1 MSDTRGPETW
11 VTESWTI
18 AGRVQGVGYRDWMVR
33 EALRLGVAGWV
44 RNRGPD
50 DVEAL
55 VQGSGEAVA
64 RLYEACL
71 RGPRSAS
78 VASIE
83 RHAAGDSPV
92 TGFERRASR

>member
-1 MSDTRGPETW
+1 M
-11 VTESWTI
+11 TESWTVG
-18 AGRVQGVGYRDWMVR
+18 GRVQGVGYRNWMVR

-71 RGPRSAS
+71 RGPPSAS
-78 VASIE
+78 VTSIE
-83 RHAAGDSPV
+83 RRAAGASPV
-92 TGFERRASR
+92 KGFERRASS